1 MEIKIDGDRT
11 TVEELCELME
21 ELGGYFDGDSFS
33 VITEGGRNRQHGRTS
48 ISPFSFPSTHDERLQ
63 KLRNE
68 GENKQYNP
76 DEAVDRVLELLREIN
91 EGGNNAH

>member
-33 VITEGGRNRQHGRTS
+33 VITEGGRNRQHERTS
-48 ISPFSFPSTHDERLQ
+48 ISPFSFPSTHDLS
-63 KLRNE
+63 E
-68 GENKQYNP
+68 GENRYNP

-91 EGGNNAH
+91 EGDNAH

>member
-1 MEIKIDGDRT
+1 MEIKIDGGRT

-63 KLRNE
+63 KLRN
-68 GENKQYNP
+68 
-76 DEAVDRVLELLREIN
+76 D
-91 EGGNNAH
+91 GGNNAH

>member
-11 TVEELCELME
+11 TVEEFCKLME

-33 VITEGGRNRQHGRTS
+33 IITEGGRNRQHGRTS
-48 ISPFSFPSTHDERLQ
+48 ISPFSFPSTQNLD
-63 KLRNE
+63 E
-68 GENKQYNP
+68 GENRQYNP

>member
-33 VITEGGRNRQHGRTS
+33 VITEGGRNAGYGRTS

-63 KLRNE
+63 KLRN
-68 GENKQYNP
+68 
-76 DEAVDRVLELLREIN
+76 D
-91 EGGNNAH
+91 GGNNAH

>member
-48 ISPFSFPSTHDERLQ
+48 ISPFSFPSTHDE
-63 KLRNE
+63 
-68 GENKQYNP
+68 GENRYNP

-91 EGGNNAH
+91 GGNNAH